1 MYSIVMATTG
11 KKKLNESSRWD
22 WDITETKKPL
32 RLTGALKSCY
42 IMPEYG
48 RCEDNNV
55 DANKLALLQTKS
67 IDKNTLGKSNGS
79 QSSSSQS

>member
-1 MYSIVMATTG
+1 MPSVNGIYIYTPLSWQLR
-11 KKKLNESSRWD
+11 KKYKLNESSRWD
-22 WDITETKKPL
+22 WDITGTKKPL

-55 DANKLALLQTKS
+55 DVNKLALLQT
-67 IDKNTLGKSNGS
+67 
-79 QSSSSQS
+79 